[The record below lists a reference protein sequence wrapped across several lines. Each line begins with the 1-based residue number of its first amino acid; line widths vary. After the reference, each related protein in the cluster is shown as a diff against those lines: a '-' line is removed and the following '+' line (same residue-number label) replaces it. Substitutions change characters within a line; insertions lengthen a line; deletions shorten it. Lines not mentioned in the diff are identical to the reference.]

1 MLDSQGTVIIT
12 IVSIGLIVLGAI
24 VITLVVGA
32 IAKGTLHLIKA
43 PLENRIAPLYKPDEI
58 IMKDLKANSFGLE
71 SAGVWQARGNGGLV
85 LTGKELHFFM
95 LIPSKEV
102 RVPLDAIT
110 ELTLTK
116 RHLGKATIYNL
127 LKVSFSVD
135 GKMDSIA
142 WYLTDPQ
149 AWKTQIE
156 ALRAKN

>member
-1 MLDSQGTVIIT
+1 MLDSQGTVIIV
-12 IVSIGLIVLGAI
+12 IVIIGLIVLGVI
-24 VITLVVGA
+24 VISLV
-32 IAKGTLHLIKA
+32 AKGTLHLIKA

-95 LIPSKEV
+95 LIPGKEV

>member
-1 MLDSQGTVIIT
+1 MLDSQGTVIIV
-12 IVSIGLIVLGAI
+12 IVIIGLIVLGVI
-24 VITLVVGA
+24 VISLV
-32 IAKGTLHLIKA
+32 AKGTLQLIKT
-43 PLENRIAPLYKPDEI
+43 PLENRIAPLYKPEQI
-58 IMKDLKANSFGLE
+58 IMKDLTANSFGLE

-95 LIPSKEV
+95 LIPNKEV
-102 RVPLDAIT
+102 RVPLDTIT
-110 ELTLTK
+110 EITLTK

>member
-1 MLDSQGTVIIT
+1 MLDSQGTVIIA
-12 IVSIGLIVLGAI
+12 IVIIGLIGLGLI
-24 VITLVVGA
+24 VITLV
-32 IAKGTLHLIKA
+32 AKGTLQLIKT
-43 PLENRIAPLYKPDEI
+43 PLENRITALYKPDEI
-58 IMKDLKANSFGLE
+58 IMKDLTANNFGLE

-85 LTGKELHFFM
+85 LTGKALHFFM
-95 LIPSKEV
+95 FVPRKDIY
-102 RVPLDAIT
+102 VPLDAIT

-156 ALRAKN
+156 ALKAKN